1 MGLLTGEEIVQDVQ
15 DEHHVTPDV
24 DSSDDDEP
32 SPQLCPK
39 PSFAELRMSID
50 TAELYLSYDE
60 GNQSYEMYSLIQ
72 RIQTLILSNPP
83 KQRQTNIKYYFES

>member
-1 MGLLTGEEIVQDVQ
+1 MQ

-24 DSSDDDEP
+24 DEDSSDDEEP

-39 PSFAELRMSID
+39 PTFAEFRRSID
-50 TAELYLSYDE
+50 TAELFLSYDE
-60 GNQSYEMYSLIQ
+60 GNQSDEMYSLIQ

-83 KQRQTNIKYYFES
+83 KQRQTNIKDYFGS